1 MHHSILFIVTEDW
14 YFISHRLSLALA
26 AKQNGYQVSVAC
38 NDTGKINEIKG
49 YGFECYKLKIERG
62 FSSPLTFLR
71 GIKEIGSLIKKV
83 NPSILHSVS
92 LQPIILS
99 LLATIFNR
107 KIIKILAVTGLGSLF
122 LSNTLKFKIVRL
134 ILTFFL
140 GLSFQRKKISIIVQ
154 NKDDESFV
162 RKNLR
167 CPKKKIFI
175 IRGSGINLK
184 HHTVQKEPKYPPIV
198 VAFVGRLLEDKGI
211 KTLLEAFKIVNT
223 RNLNIKLMIVG
234 SLDYNNPSSISK
246 KYLESVIVN
255 VQNINYLGEVEDI
268 REVWEKAHIAI
279 LPSKR
284 EGLPKSLLEAASAG
298 RPIIATDV
306 PGCREIAINK
316 INAITI
322 PLNDVKKLSE
332 AIILLSENNELRKMY
347 GLRSRKLVESDMSEE
362 IVIQKTLSIY
372 ENLIIYR

>member
-1 MHHSILFIVTEDW
+1 M
-14 YFISHRLSLALA
+14 
-26 AKQNGYQVSVAC
+26 
-38 NDTGKINEIKG
+38 
-49 YGFECYKLKIERG
+49 
-62 FSSPLTFLR
+62 
-71 GIKEIGSLIKKV
+71 
-83 NPSILHSVS
+83 
-92 LQPIILS
+92 
-99 LLATIFNR
+99 
-107 KIIKILAVTGLGSLF
+107 
-122 LSNTLKFKIVRL
+122 
-134 ILTFFL
+134 
-140 GLSFQRKKISIIVQ
+140 
-154 NKDDESFV
+154 
-162 RKNLR
+162 
-167 CPKKKIFI
+167 
-175 IRGSGINLK
+175 
-184 HHTVQKEPKYPPIV
+184 

-223 RNLNIKLMIVG
+223 RKLNIKLMIVG

-246 KYLESVIVN
+246 KYLESVISN
-255 VQNINYLGEVEDI
+255 VKNINYLGEVQDI
-268 REVWEKAHIAI
+268 RKVWEKAHIAI

-372 ENLIIYR
+372 ENLIISR

>member
-175 IRGSGINLK
+175 
-184 HHTVQKEPKYPPIV
+184 
-198 VAFVGRLLEDKGI
+198 
-211 KTLLEAFKIVNT
+211 
-223 RNLNIKLMIVG
+223 
-234 SLDYNNPSSISK
+234 
-246 KYLESVIVN
+246 
-255 VQNINYLGEVEDI
+255 
-268 REVWEKAHIAI
+268 
-279 LPSKR
+279 
-284 EGLPKSLLEAASAG
+284 
-298 RPIIATDV
+298 
-306 PGCREIAINK
+306 
-316 INAITI
+316 
-322 PLNDVKKLSE
+322 
-332 AIILLSENNELRKMY
+332 
-347 GLRSRKLVESDMSEE
+347 
-362 IVIQKTLSIY
+362 
-372 ENLIIYR
+372 